1 MHGASTS
8 CDEPSES
15 TGLVASGSTAED
27 VIATK
32 EGQVLE
38 AKPYPI
44 HNLVCHVELPITRKI
59 GITCATVA
67 LLLLMIMLAMS
78 LTADHG
84 AAPPAPSAGPSPAP
98 TSAAAQAPPRDS
110 GVLCVEHATATLDG
124 TCVCDPG
131 YIPEHLDDPA
141 NDLACRTCG
150 PHGTY
155 TLVGGA
161 RMCTCKDTGQV
172 ADKYEGVFCDLP
184 PGLAVSGAA
193 SRNGTEARIN
203 GNVINGIYDR
213 HETTTCN
220 GKPVYEHSGTFGTAG
235 DGVVIYQPSGHDAI
249 WVLAAG
255 ENAEEGAPKCAAR
268 GALFLL
274 CSASSPAPVSG
285 LSYTWRWV
293 QADEITCANG
303 IYEEA
308 GSIRVVSTSADQE
321 GLLGF

>member
-1 MHGASTS
+1 MQAGAATRPPVDLGASTS

-38 AKPYPI
+38 ARPI
-44 HNLVCHVELPITRKI
+44 RST
-59 GITCATVA
+59 TWCA
-67 LLLLMIMLAMS
+67 
-78 LTADHG
+78 
-84 AAPPAPSAGPSPAP
+84 
-98 TSAAAQAPPRDS
+98 
-110 GVLCVEHATATLDG
+110 
-124 TCVCDPG
+124 
-131 YIPEHLDDPA
+131 
-141 NDLACRTCG
+141 
-150 PHGTY
+150 
-155 TLVGGA
+155 
-161 RMCTCKDTGQV
+161 TCKDTGQV
-172 ADKYEGVFCDLP
+172 ADNYEGAFCDLP

-193 SRNGTEARIN
+193 SRNGAEARIN
-203 GNVINGIYDR
+203 GNVINGMYDR

-255 ENAEEGAPKCAAR
+255 ENAEEGAAKCAAR

-321 GLLGF
+321 GRLGF